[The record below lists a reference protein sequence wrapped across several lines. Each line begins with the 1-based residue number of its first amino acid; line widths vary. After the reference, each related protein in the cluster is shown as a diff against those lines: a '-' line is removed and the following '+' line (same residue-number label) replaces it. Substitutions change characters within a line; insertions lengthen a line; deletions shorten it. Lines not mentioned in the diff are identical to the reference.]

1 MIVNDRAE
9 RFRRLH
15 QPDAGSILV
24 LPNVWDAMSARIVE
38 EAGARALATT
48 SAGVSWSLGRRDGER
63 LTREEM
69 IGVVRRIVSAV
80 QVPVTADVEGGY
92 GSGSPGD
99 VAETVRAVI
108 AAGAAGINLEDTSSR
123 DSQSLIRSSAQA
135 ERLEAARQAAEA
147 EGVPLFINART
158 DAYLFGI
165 GDPATRFDDTVR
177 RARIYKEAGA
187 DGIFVPGVTDV
198 ATIERLVQAIEAPLN
213 ILASPGA
220 PSTSEL
226 RQLGVARVSV
236 GGALTR
242 SAMAH
247 IRTVAEELLRDGT
260 YESLRGGI
268 AFGDADGLFAPVK
281 Q

>member
-1 MIVNDRAE
+1 M
-9 RFRRLH
+9 
-15 QPDAGSILV
+15 
-24 LPNVWDAMSARIVE
+24 
-38 EAGARALATT
+38 
-48 SAGVSWSLGRRDGER
+48 
-63 LTREEM
+63 
-69 IGVVRRIVSAV
+69 
-80 QVPVTADVEGGY
+80 
-92 GSGSPGD
+92 
-99 VAETVRAVI
+99 RAVI

-165 GDPATRFDDTVR
+165 GDPATRFDETVR

-187 DGIFVPGVTDV
+187 DGIFVPGVTDA

-213 ILASPGA
+213 ILGSPGA

-247 IRTVAEELLRDGT
+247 IRSVAQELLRDGT

-281 Q
+281 

>member
-15 QPDAGSILV
+15 QPDAASILV
-24 LPNVWDAMSARIVE
+24 LPNVWDVMSARIVE

-92 GSGSPGD
+92 GNGSPGD

-177 RARIYKEAGA
+177 RARIYKKAGA
-187 DGIFVPGVTDV
+187 DGIFVPGVTDA

-226 RQLGVARVSV
+226 RQLGVARVSI

-242 SAMAH
+242 SAMAY